1 LHSFLSFVIEAAFY
15 NMFIHFIV
23 FIIALAVL
31 IVAARF
37 FTNSAED
44 LGKWLSLPS
53 FVIGIFIVGI
63 GTSLPELISGVLS
76 VTQGVSEILPG
87 NVIGANISNLL
98 LVTGFAVALGRK
110 PISLGSMYIY
120 IDLHFLLGSFFMF
133 YMIAYDGN
141 IMMSEAIMGIFIFIV
156 YSIYLI
162 RSGVKN
168 EDSAKV
174 AKSAFPLKATLIL
187 IAAGIGIYFGAEYT
201 VQSVQAI
208 ARGMSIPESIIALTV
223 LSLGTTLP
231 ELAVNITAIKQGK
244 AEMAVGNVLGSCI
257 FNTLVIP
264 AIASMIG
271 KIIVPKVLLSFS
283 LPVMAGTGL
292 LFYLLTQDKRIS
304 VWEGLMFVML
314 YALFIIKIATP

>member
-1 LHSFLSFVIEAAFY
+1 
-15 NMFIHFIV
+15 MFIHSLV
-23 FIIALAVL
+23 FIGALAVL
-31 IVAARF
+31 ITAARF
-37 FTNSAED
+37 FTNSAESI
-44 LGKWLSLPS
+44 GKWLSLPS

-63 GTSLPELISGVLS
+63 GTSLPELISGILS
-76 VTQGVSEILPG
+76 VKQGVSEILPG
-87 NVIGANISNLL
+87 NIIGANISNLL
-98 LVTGFAVALGRK
+98 LVTGFSVALGRK
-110 PISLGSMYIY
+110 PISLGSTYIY
-120 IDLHFLLGSFFMF
+120 IDLHFLIGSFFMF
-133 YMIAYDGN
+133 YMIAYDGV
-141 IMMSEAIMGIFIFIV
+141 IRSSEAIMGIFIFIV

-162 RSGVKN
+162 KSGTQFRGTSTVTKNPFPVK
-168 EDSAKV
+168 A
-174 AKSAFPLKATLIL
+174 ALIL
-187 IAAGIGIYFGAEYT
+187 LVAAVGIYFGAEYT
-201 VQSVQAI
+201 IQSVQGI
-208 ARGMSIPESIIALTV
+208 ARGLSIPESIIALTV

-264 AIASMIG
+264 SVASMIG
-271 KIIVPKVLLSFS
+271 TITVPKVLLSFS

>member
-1 LHSFLSFVIEAAFY
+1 MVIH
-15 NMFIHFIV
+15 IIIFIV
-23 FIIALAVL
+23 ALAVL
-31 IVAARF
+31 IIAARF
-37 FTNSAED
+37 FTNSAEV

-76 VTQGVSEILPG
+76 VAQGVSEILPG
-87 NVIGANISNLL
+87 NIIGANISNLL
-98 LVTGFAVALGRK
+98 LVTGFAVALSRK
-110 PISLGSMYIY
+110 PIALGSIYIY
-120 IDLHFLLGSFFMF
+120 IDLHFLLGSLFMF
-133 YMIAYDGN
+133 YMIAYDGI
-141 IMMSEAIMGIFIFIV
+141 IMMPEAIMGIFIFIV
-156 YSIYLI
+156 YSFYLI
-162 RSGVKN
+162 RSGSKS
-168 EDSAKV
+168 EDTIKAT
-174 AKSAFPLKATLIL
+174 KSPFPLKASLIL

-201 VQSVQAI
+201 VQSIQAI
-208 ARGMSIPESIIALTV
+208 ARGMRVPESIIALTV

-231 ELAVNITAIKQGK
+231 ELAVNITAIKHGK

-264 AIASMIG
+264 SIASMVGTIT
-271 KIIVPKVLLSFS
+271 VPKVLLSFS

-314 YALFIIKIATP
+314 YTLFIIKIATA